1 MLSNLFMKIGYL
13 PLNKKNEILLTIEN
27 KINLLI
33 IKNKSD
39 SIDSELNYLKLRIDN
54 KYKQINNFL

>member
-1 MLSNLFMKIGYL
+1 MKIGYL

-54 KYKQINNFL
+54 KYKQINNLL